1 MMQIFILMPRVGGRG
16 WEQTQQI
23 RGYGVRNRR
32 RLGFAHVVDFR
43 ISEMKNRGKYKYIC
57 NMK

>member
-1 MMQIFILMPRVGGRG
+1 MPRVGGRG

-23 RGYGVRNRR
+23 RGYGVRHRR
-32 RLGFAHVVDFR
+32 RLGFVHVVDFR